1 VALLACATA
10 TRAVPRSA
18 STLRGSSVTP
28 EGTREYV
35 AYRPASFPDRRAR
48 RALVVMLHGCTQTAD
63 DFARGTRM
71 NAEADA
77 SGFLVLYP
85 QQSATAHPQKCWNWY
100 TPAQYARGKGE
111 ALLLAATIDS
121 VATAE
126 GVAANRV
133 ALVGMSA
140 GAAMAANLAVAYPER
155 FSALALHSG
164 VAALAATDLASALR
178 AMRQGDGD
186 GAALGAAGLE
196 AMGAR
201 RRSMR
206 VLALHGS
213 EDKVVSPKNLEVT
226 ARQWAVVNAATGGVP
241 PETVLLPGVG
251 HAWSGGA
258 AEGSYTEPKG
268 PDATRMIVAF
278 LRRAGVID

>member
-1 VALLACATA
+1 MALFACAT
-10 TRAVPRSA
+10 TNRTVPRSA

-35 AYRPASFPDRRAR
+35 AYRPASFPDRRR
-48 RALVVMLHGCTQTAD
+48 KRALVVMLHGCTQTAD

-77 SGFLVLYP
+77 HGFLVLYP
-85 QQSATAHPQKCWNWY
+85 QQSATAHPQRCWNWY
-100 TPAQYARGKGE
+100 TPQHYARSKGE
-111 ALLLAATIDS
+111 AAWLAATIDS

-126 GVAANRV
+126 GVGASRI

-164 VAALAATDLASALR
+164 VAALAATDLVSALR
-178 AMRQGDGD
+178 AMRRGDGD

-196 AMGAR
+196 VMGAR
-201 RRSMR
+201 RRSKR
-206 VLALHGS
+206 VLALHGT
-213 EDKVVSPKNLEVT
+213 EDKVVSPKNLDVT
-226 ARQWAVVNAATGGVP
+226 ARQWTVVNAATGGVP
-241 PETVLLPGVG
+241 PEIVSLPGVG
-251 HAWSGGA
+251 HAWSGGS

-268 PDATRMIVAF
+268 PDATRLIVAF

>member
-1 VALLACATA
+1 
-10 TRAVPRSA
+10 
-18 STLRGSSVTP
+18 
-28 EGTREYV
+28 
-35 AYRPASFPDRRAR
+35 
-48 RALVVMLHGCTQTAD
+48 
-63 DFARGTRM
+63 
-71 NAEADA
+71 
-77 SGFLVLYP
+77 
-85 QQSATAHPQKCWNWY
+85 
-100 TPAQYARGKGE
+100 
-111 ALLLAATIDS
+111 
-121 VATAE
+121 
-126 GVAANRV
+126 
-133 ALVGMSA
+133 
-140 GAAMAANLAVAYPER
+140 MAANLAVAYPER

-201 RRSMR
+201 RRSFR
-206 VLALHGS
+206 VLALHGTD
-213 EDKVVSPKNLEVT
+213 DKVVSPKNLEVT
-226 ARQWAVVNAATGGVP
+226 ARQWTVVNAATGGVP
-241 PETVLLPGVG
+241 PEIVSLSGVG

>member
-1 VALLACATA
+1 MMLLACAT
-10 TRAVPRSA
+10 TNRVVPRSA
-18 STLRGSSVTP
+18 TTVRGSSVTP
-28 EGTREYV
+28 AGIREYV
-35 AYRPASFPDRRAR
+35 AYRPASFPDRRGR

-77 SGFLVLYP
+77 NGFLVLYP

-100 TPAQYARGKGE
+100 TPEQYARGKGE
-111 ALLLAATIDS
+111 ASLLAAMIDS

-126 GVAANRV
+126 GVTASRIAV
-133 ALVGMSA
+133 VGMSA

-178 AMRQGDGD
+178 AMRQADGD

-201 RRSMR
+201 RRSIR
-206 VLALHGS
+206 VLVLHGA
-213 EDKVVSPKNLEVT
+213 EDKVVSPKNLGVT
-226 ARQWAVVNAATGGVP
+226 ARQWTVVNAATGGVP
-241 PETVLLPGVG
+241 PEIVSLPGVG

-268 PDATRMIVAF
+268 QDATRMIVAF